1 MSLLLCCVR
10 SAHKVTKLP
19 VFSLELTLLTFSD
32 SFHII
37 VSQYVVRFYVFY
49 SEKGGGGDELSFRFI
64 VLLHH
69 GLSCVLQ

>member
-19 VFSLELTLLTFSD
+19 VFSLELTLLTISD

-37 VSQYVVRFYVFY
+37 NIYKYVV
-49 SEKGGGGDELSFRFI
+49 
-64 VLLHH
+64 
-69 GLSCVLQ
+69 